1 MGLKANTVKGAPPPH
16 STVNLT
22 PCPPHPPLSRRSR
35 DDFGPSAQ
43 RTAWRTDISA
53 RGIPEVQRTSTPK
66 SLGKESDILL
76 QMQAKQTGFLP
87 SPFKTTTVHILS
99 PPKVSSGPRE
109 STGSRGRAPEA
120 EGRCPDLPAPLRK
133 RASGISRPQHT
144 PQAADRTLFR
154 DTPGLQFSRRRA
166 LGHTRPETGYFS
178 TLHRS

>member
-1 MGLKANTVKGAPPPH
+1 MNTVKGAPPPH

-43 RTAWRTDISA
+43 RTAWRTSQ
-53 RGIPEVQRTSTPK
+53 PEGFQKCS
-66 SLGKESDILL
+66 E
-76 QMQAKQTGFLP
+76 QALP
-87 SPFKTTTVHILS
+87 SPRERKAISFCRCRQNRQAFSHLPLKQPQSTSSRHPRC
-99 PPKVSSGPRE
+99 PPDPRSWE

-133 RASGISRPQHT
+133 RASGISQPQHT

-166 LGHTRPETGYFS
+166 LGHTGPETGYFS